1 MRVSGSGAG
10 SVASGPRVPGSDPT
24 PVDPTAEPVPVRT
37 PTPVDPTA
45 EPVPVRTPTPV
56 DPTAE
61 PVPVSTEG
69 ADPPVAIVTGTSRGI
84 GLGIARR
91 LTAAGTRVF
100 GVARSPGEA
109 VHMQCDLTEPG
120 AAERVLAAALE
131 AHGRVDALVNN
142 AGLLLEGDCWAQSDA
157 DVEAMVALNLTAP
170 FLLAQVVA
178 RHWVGEAP
186 SDSDEG
192 ATPGP
197 HEGARV
203 PAAGAT
209 SGTILN
215 VCSVESQVGW
225 ASPPHAVYAAT
236 KGGLLGLTRALAL
249 ELAPHGIRV
258 VALGPGPT
266 ATAMTPEMPEL
277 ATAIPLGGRPATLDE
292 IGDVA
297 AFLVSDAARYVT
309 GEIVYVDGGYLAR

>member
-1 MRVSGSGAG
+1 LRVSGSGAESG
-10 SVASGPRVPGSDPT
+10 SGAGPLAAASDASGPGSARPA
-24 PVDPTAEPVPVRT
+24 PAAESAPVRSE
-37 PTPVDPTA
+37 DA
-45 EPVPVRTPTPV
+45 
-56 DPTAE
+56 
-61 PVPVSTEG
+61 G
-69 ADPPVAIVTGTSRGI
+69 PPVAIVTGTSRGI

-91 LTAAGTRVF
+91 LTAAGTQVF
-100 GVARSPGEA
+100 GVARGTGEA
-109 VHMQCDLTEPG
+109 VHMQCDLTEAG
-120 AAERVLAAALE
+120 AAQRVLAAALD

-142 AGLLLEGDCWAQSDA
+142 AGLLLEDDCWVQSDVE
-157 DVEAMVALNLTAP
+157 VEAMVALNLTTP
-170 FLLAQVVA
+170 FLLAQAVA

-186 SDSDEG
+186 SGSPEG
-192 ATPGP
+192 ATRASW
-197 HEGARV
+197 EGAGAPEGGARG

-209 SGTILN
+209 GTILN

-258 VALGPGPT
+258 VAIGPGPT
-266 ATAMTPEMPEL
+266 ATAMTPPMPEL
-277 ATAIPLGGRPATLDE
+277 ATAIPLGGRPATPDE

-297 AFLVSDAARYVT
+297 AFLVSDAARYMT

>member
-1 MRVSGSGAG
+1 LRVSA
-10 SVASGPRVPGSDPT
+10 
-24 PVDPTAEPVPVRT
+24 
-37 PTPVDPTA
+37 
-45 EPVPVRTPTPV
+45 
-56 DPTAE
+56 
-61 PVPVSTEG
+61 
-69 ADPPVAIVTGTSRGI
+69 PVAIVTGTSRGI

-91 LTAAGTRVF
+91 LTAAGTCVF

-109 VHMQCDLTEPG
+109 VHMQCDLTEPD
-120 AAERVLAAALE
+120 AAERVLGAALE

-142 AGLLLEGDCWAQSDA
+142 AGLLLEEHCWAQSDE

-170 FLLAQVVA
+170 FLLAQAVA
-178 RHWVGEAP
+178 RHWVGKARPGLNEDTP
-186 SDSDEG
+186 
-192 ATPGP
+192 PGP
-197 HEGARV
+197 WEGARE
-203 PAAGAT
+203 PAAGVA
-209 SGTILN
+209 GAIVN

-258 VALGPGPT
+258 VAIGPGPT
-266 ATAMTPEMPEL
+266 ATAMTPDMPEL

-292 IGDVA
+292 IGDVV

-309 GEIVYVDGGYLAR
+309 GEIVYVDGGFLAR